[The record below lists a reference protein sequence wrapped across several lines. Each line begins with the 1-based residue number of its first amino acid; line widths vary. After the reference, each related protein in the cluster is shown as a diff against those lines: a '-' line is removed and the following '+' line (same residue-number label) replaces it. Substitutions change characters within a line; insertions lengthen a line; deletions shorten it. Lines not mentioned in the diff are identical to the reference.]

1 MNNLLPVFILNELV
15 ILPNQ
20 EIKIDLSNEH
30 SKKIIKLSCKNNEN
44 KILVI
49 APKNSLESDPSIED
63 LPKVGV
69 IALIKSKVELPNNNL
84 RVILKGE
91 NRVSIQKY
99 FQNKNTN
106 ILKCM
111 VDVIDLPVFSKAN
124 ETAIKRK
131 LTQLLKEYIT
141 LNKNVSNSI
150 LKNIN
155 ELKTLDYLTDIIA
168 SFLPFSFNKK
178 LLYMETIN
186 PLNRANDLIND
197 LNEEINICNI
207 DRELDEHLQENIEN
221 GQREYILKEKL
232 KEINKE
238 LGNTKESEIS
248 LLREKL
254 AKLEIDE
261 KTRYK
266 LNNEI
271 DKYSVCSDY
280 SPESSVI
287 KNYLDTILN
296 LPWNKSSEVCL
307 NTSKVSTILNE
318 SHYGLKEV
326 KNRIIEYVYLLKKN
340 PNISSPIICLLGM
353 PGVGKTSIASSIAK
367 ALNRPF
373 YKISV
378 GGLND
383 STELIGS
390 RKTYL
395 GSSPGKIMQA
405 IIKCKVNNPVILID
419 EVDKMVKDYK
429 GDPASTLLEI
439 LDDVQNKYFVDN
451 YIEEPFDLSKVMF
464 ILTANNEE
472 GIPLTLLDRL
482 EIIKMDGYLVSQ
494 KIDIAKN
501 YLVKNILKEY
511 NSDLRVSKEVL
522 EYVILNYTKEPG
534 VRELKRVL
542 DRLIR
547 KVMVYEKDVKNIT
560 ILHVNKYLENKEYNY
575 LPEVTSCGIVNC
587 LAYTTMGGKL
597 SHIEVAKY
605 KGTGKIIITGGA
617 QEVLKESVQVVI
629 SYLIS
634 NYNIDLKSQDIHI
647 HFMETALKK
656 DGPSAGVSIA
666 VALLSLINK
675 KKIPSSIA
683 FTGELSLKG
692 DILPI
697 GGLKEKITSA
707 VEMGINKIYVPSAN
721 SGEVQNLMSEILDN
735 IEIIMVNNFSQIY
748 DGLFK

>member
-111 VDVIDLPVFSKAN
+111 VNVIDLPVFSKAN

-131 LTQLLKEYIT
+131 LTELLKEYIT

-296 LPWNKSSEVCL
+296 LPWNKSCEVCL

>member
-44 KILVI
+44 KVLVI

-69 IALIKSKVELPNNNL
+69 ITLIKSKVELPNNNL

-168 SFLPFSFNKK
+168 SFLPFSFSKK
-178 LLYMETIN
+178 LSYMQSIN

-238 LGNTKESEIS
+238 LGNTKENEIS

-296 LPWNKSSEVCL
+296 LPWNKSCEVCL
-307 NTSKVSTILNE
+307 NTNKVSTILNE

>member
-44 KILVI
+44 KVLVI
-49 APKNSLESDPSIED
+49 APKNSLESD

-111 VDVIDLPVFSKAN
+111 VNVIDLPVFSKAN

-296 LPWNKSSEVCL
+296 LPWNKSCEVCL

-560 ILHVNKYLENKEYNY
+560 I
-575 LPEVTSCGIVNC
+575 
-587 LAYTTMGGKL
+587 
-597 SHIEVAKY
+597 
-605 KGTGKIIITGGA
+605 
-617 QEVLKESVQVVI
+617 
-629 SYLIS
+629 
-634 NYNIDLKSQDIHI
+634 
-647 HFMETALKK
+647 
-656 DGPSAGVSIA
+656 
-666 VALLSLINK
+666 
-675 KKIPSSIA
+675 
-683 FTGELSLKG
+683 
-692 DILPI
+692 
-697 GGLKEKITSA
+697 
-707 VEMGINKIYVPSAN
+707 
-721 SGEVQNLMSEILDN
+721 
-735 IEIIMVNNFSQIY
+735 
-748 DGLFK
+748 

>member
-44 KILVI
+44 KVLVI

-111 VDVIDLPVFSKAN
+111 VNVIDLPVFSKAN

-296 LPWNKSSEVCL
+296 LPWNKSCEVCL

>member
-69 IALIKSKVELPNNNL
+69 IAVIKSKVELPNNNL

-111 VDVIDLPVFSKAN
+111 VDVIDLPVFSKAK
-124 ETAIKRK
+124 ETATIRK
-131 LTQLLKEYIT
+131 LTQLLKEYIN

-150 LKNIN
+150 LKNVDEEKN
-155 ELKTLDYLTDIIA
+155 LDYLTDIIA
-168 SFLPFSFNKK
+168 SFLPFSFSKK
-178 LLYMETIN
+178 LSYMQSIN

-254 AKLEIDE
+254 TKLEIDE

-271 DKYSVCSDY
+271 NKYALCSDY

-296 LPWNKSSEVCL
+296 LPWNKSCEVCL

-340 PNISSPIICLLGM
+340 PNLSSPIICLLGM

-395 GSSPGKIMQA
+395 GACPGKIMQA

-439 LDDVQNKYFVDN
+439 LDDVQNKYFIDN

-472 GIPLTLLDRL
+472 SIPLTLLDRL

-511 NSDLRVSKEVL
+511 NSDLKVSKEVL

-575 LPEVTSCGIVNC
+575 LPEVSSCGIVNS
-587 LAYTTMGGKL
+587 LAYTTMGGRL
-597 SHIEVAKY
+597 SHIEVTKY

-634 NYNIDLKSQDIHI
+634 NYNTDLKTQDIHI

-666 VALLSLINK
+666 VAILSLINK